1 MDHNLWAITY
11 GLRKTE
17 RDFKFERYI
26 CARPIFANYGM
37 IGMCRTEIW
46 RKTSLF
52 HENLGHKC
60 RMVQII

>member
-1 MDHNLWAITY
+1 MKIGTSKGTVQKTHMTHNLWIITY

-46 RKTSLF
+46 RKTS
-52 HENLGHKC
+52 
-60 RMVQII
+60 